1 MSGQAL
7 VDKMERVWRTIAD
20 LCADFT
26 EAQWKAATDCPGW
39 SVQDQLSH
47 LVGSESRYLGRPDPD
62 HKPSDTSFIRNDI
75 GARNE
80 VVVDW
85 RRAWPGAKVLEEFRE
100 LTAERLQG
108 LRAMMPED
116 FEVETQTPIG
126 PGPVSELLR
135 IRIFD
140 AWVHQQDMRR
150 AVGRPGDMEGA
161 IAEHA
166 MGRIASAMPFVVG
179 KKAHAG
185 DGATVVFNVTGPTKL
200 GMAIAV
206 EGGRAK
212 QLAEMPSTPTVRLT
226 MSFETF
232 VCLGCGRGVASNTL
246 ESGQVVIEGDAVL
259 GRAIVTQMNFMI

>member
-1 MSGQAL
+1 
-7 VDKMERVWRTIAD
+7 
-20 LCADFT
+20 
-26 EAQWKAATDCPGW
+26 
-39 SVQDQLSH
+39 
-47 LVGSESRYLGRPDPD
+47 
-62 HKPSDTSFIRNDI
+62 
-75 GARNE
+75 
-80 VVVDW
+80 
-85 RRAWPGAKVLEEFRE
+85 
-100 LTAERLQG
+100 
-108 LRAMMPED
+108 MMPED

-232 VCLGCGRGVASNTL
+232 VCLGCGRWVASNTL